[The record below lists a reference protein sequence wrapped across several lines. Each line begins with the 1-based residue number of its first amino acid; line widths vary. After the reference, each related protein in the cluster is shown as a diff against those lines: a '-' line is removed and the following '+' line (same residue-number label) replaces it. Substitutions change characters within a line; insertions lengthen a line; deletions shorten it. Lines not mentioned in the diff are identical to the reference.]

1 MTSKELGR
9 QWKRLEV
16 DIAEGQVRIR
26 RYSIDPRLQQPD
38 QQRLRDLADEVWA
51 QWMAVRKA
59 FYAELEPTGAKLR
72 ELEEQML
79 SVERK
84 TDLIQRALISAR
96 SLRAGGTTIAW
107 LAIVLVGLVV
117 LYLALHNVRMND
129 FSQFEPFAEWGPLKY
144 VEVAFWGTFGA
155 LCGLLYFASYYLLRR
170 DFDEWYRGWYV
181 AMLLRA
187 PFLTVILMLLVLEF
201 VEWYGED
208 GGWIHDFLLDEGNK
222 FYFIAFMSFMLG
234 IMIREVSDIV
244 RSLGD
249 GVAGFVSGVVSRVSD
264 RLSSALSRP
273 DPSAK

>member
-1 MTSKELGR
+1 MTSKDLER
-9 QWKRLEV
+9 RWRRLEI

-26 RYSIDPRLQQPD
+26 RYSIDPRLQRDD
-38 QQRLRDLADEVWA
+38 QQRLRDAADATWTL
-51 QWMAVRKA
+51 WMEVRKA
-59 FYAELEPTGAKLR
+59 FSTEREPSEAKLH
-72 ELEEQML
+72 ELEEKVL
-79 SVERK
+79 TVERR
-84 TDLIQRALISAR
+84 TDLIQRELISAR
-96 SLRAGGTTIAW
+96 SQRAGGTTIAW
-107 LAIVLVGLVV
+107 LAVVLVGLGL
-117 LYLALHNVRMND
+117 LYLKLHNVHMND

-155 LCGLLYFASYYLLRR
+155 LCALLYFASYYLLRR

-187 PFLTVILMLLVLEF
+187 PFFTVILMLLVLEF

-244 RSLGD
+244 RTLGD
-249 GVAGFVSGVVSRVSD
+249 GVAAFVGGVVTRISD